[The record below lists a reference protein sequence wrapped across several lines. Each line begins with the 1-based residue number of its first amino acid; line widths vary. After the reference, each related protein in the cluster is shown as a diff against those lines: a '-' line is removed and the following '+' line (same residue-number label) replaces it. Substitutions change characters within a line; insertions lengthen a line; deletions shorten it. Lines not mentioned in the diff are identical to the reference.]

1 MNSVTGFAIRSA
13 LGAGL
18 VVISTVAAV
27 AATLTPDGSRV
38 LVNSGGGYHA
48 VTATTEVAPGTLI
61 LTEEGSAALV
71 SYSPTCSVRI
81 GGAGVWTVFS
91 EPPCASGSQLVDLVP
106 TSAVPAETAGASA
119 GSAATAAIETGAV
132 VPEAAAGAG
141 GLGSSALVVGG
152 LVVAGGG
159 ALALASGG
167 GGSSKS
173 KPVSP

>member
-1 MNSVTGFAIRSA
+1 MTLH
-13 LGAGL
+13 LGASAPVG
-18 VVISTVAAV
+18 AA
-27 AATLTPDGSRV
+27 GSRCV
-38 LVNSGGGYHA
+38 SMSLLGN
-48 VTATTEVAPGTLI
+48 
-61 LTEEGSAALV
+61 AALTV
-71 SYSPTCSVRI
+71 C

-119 GSAATAAIETGAV
+119 GSAAPAAIETGAV
-132 VPEAAAGAG
+132 VPETAAAAG

-152 LVVAGGG
+152 LVVAGGA